1 MNIFTNLAIKLHVL
15 HWRLTWTKHDSHYP
29 PPVKDNPKFMTAW
42 QAVDLI
48 KDGAVMATSGLA
60 GNQRVALMYWAMQE
74 KFKAGKHPANV
85 TIICVGGQGGRGKIP
100 GSLEE
105 IALAGLNTRLFTG
118 HAETF
123 KAQLKLADAGKLE
136 IQIIPQGTLTL
147 LLKAQAEERDSVI
160 SSSGADASVLLCKG
174 HNGDPDYVINR
185 TGAGTLIDPRTG
197 RGTPLTPGAPQY
209 VEVLED
215 GRFKYH
221 IPKIDT
227 AVFSAPA
234 ADRKGNIYMK
244 NHSVLAESW
253 EIAKAARRNGGKVI
267 VNVGLMVDEGYD
279 KVFLPADEVDAVVYW
294 PDVEQTATI
303 KHRKHWEIFTTG
315 SRTNIDEGIARAKVV
330 NDMLGVTPR
339 RKPIDDVLARLA
351 TKIFT
356 DHAHDG
362 DHVDIG
368 VGLPEE
374 VSRILYESG
383 AIKHITM
390 INESGVFGGMAA
402 PGILF
407 GAAINPTEI
416 VSSATAFERVYKRLD
431 WAILGALE
439 TDSAGNI
446 NVSKRGEGAR
456 NYVGPGGFIDLVTNA
471 KALIFCS
478 AWGEQANIEVQ
489 DGKVRVNEQGTPK
502 YIDKVSEITFNG
514 AEALKLGKKVFYVT
528 HVGAFQLTARGM
540 ELICVMPGIDVQRDI
555 IEACAMRIV
564 LPENGQPVVAGP
576 EIITGQRFRCEIKA

>member
-1 MNIFTNLAIKLHVL
+1 M
-15 HWRLTWTKHDSHYP
+15 
-29 PPVKDNPKFMTAW
+29 
-42 QAVDLI
+42 
-48 KDGAVMATSGLA
+48 
-60 GNQRVALMYWAMQE
+60 
-74 KFKAGKHPANV
+74 
-85 TIICVGGQGGRGKIP
+85 
-100 GSLEE
+100 
-105 IALAGLNTRLFTG
+105 
-118 HAETF
+118 
-123 KAQLKLADAGKLE
+123 KLADAGKLE
-136 IQIIPQGTLTL
+136 LQIIPQGTLTL
-147 LLKAQAEERDSVI
+147 LLKAQAEGRD
-160 SSSGADASVLLCKG
+160 
-174 HNGDPDYVINR
+174 HVINS
-185 TGAGTLIDPRTG
+185 TGTGTLIDPRTG

-215 GRFKYH
+215 GRFKYQ

-244 NHSVLAESW
+244 NCSVLAESW

-267 VNVGLMVDEGYD
+267 VNVGRIVEEGYD
-279 KVFLPADEVDAVVYW
+279 EVFLRADEVDAVVYW

-303 KHRKHWEIFTTG
+303 KHRKHWELFTTN
-315 SRTNIDEGIARAKVV
+315 STMEIDEGIARVRIV

-339 RKPIDDVLARLA
+339 RKSIDNVLARLA
-351 TKIFT
+351 TKLFT
-356 DHAHDG
+356 DNARGG

-383 AIKHITM
+383 AMKHLTM

-402 PGILF
+402 PGIFF

-416 VSSATAFERVYKRLD
+416 VSSATAFERVYQRLD

-439 TDSAGNI
+439 TDSEGNV

-478 AWGEQANIEVQ
+478 AWGERAKIGVEE
-489 DGKVRVNEQGTPK
+489 GKVCVAERGTPK
-502 YIDKVSEITFNG
+502 YIDRVSEVTFCG
-514 AEALKLGKKVFYVT
+514 AEALKQGKKVFYVT
-528 HVGAFQLTARGM
+528 HVGAFQLTQRGM
-540 ELICVMPGIDVQRDI
+540 ELIYVMPGIDVQKDI
-555 IEACAMRIV
+555 IEACPMRVV
-564 LPENGQPVVAGP
+564 LPESGAPAVAGAD
-576 EIITGQRFRCEIKA
+576 IVTGRGFRCEIRG